1 MGKLV
6 GSALLSLVVG
16 VVLLVTLFHLI
27 FSLPLWLMIGG
38 VALFLWL
45 RNGSRGRRLLGG
57 RYAGYLE
64 RRSRW

>member
-6 GSALLSLVVG
+6 GSALLTLVVG

-27 FSLPLWLMIGG
+27 FSLPIWLVIGG

-45 RNGSRGRRLLGG
+45 RSGSRGRLRGRGSGG
-57 RYAGYLE
+57 YSA

>member
-1 MGKLV
+1 MGMLV
-6 GSALLSLVVG
+6 GSALLTMVVG

-27 FSLPLWLMIGG
+27 FSLPIWLLIGG

-45 RNGSRGRRLLGG
+45 RSGSRGRLLG
-57 RYAGYLE
+57 RGYGGYIE